1 MDKVYVEENNLSLK
15 CDEFDRYKRKP
26 EQNMKEFIHLYEQK
40 ITEPKVAKVEFPEIV
55 LANKILR
62 AANVLPS
69 HYLIVR
75 SSCTEMTLENAKKAL
90 LRITEKYSGP
100 QNQSENMIQVK
111 TEMLDAD
118 DSVLYAENDLQHHNE
133 FDGIQGESEEVLVQ
147 SGRTRHNP
155 YAQI

>member
-1 MDKVYVEENNLSLK
+1 MDKVYVEENSLSLK

-100 QNQSENMIQVK
+100 QNQSEYTIQ
-111 TEMLDAD
+111 
-118 DSVLYAENDLQHHNE
+118 DSGKNRNA
-133 FDGIQGESEEVLVQ
+133 
-147 SGRTRHNP
+147 
-155 YAQI
+155 